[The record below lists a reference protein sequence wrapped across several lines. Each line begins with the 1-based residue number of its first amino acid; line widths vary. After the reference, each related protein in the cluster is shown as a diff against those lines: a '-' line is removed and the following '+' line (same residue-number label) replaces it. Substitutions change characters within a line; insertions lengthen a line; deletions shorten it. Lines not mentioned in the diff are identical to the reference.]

1 MCGSSLKN
9 KIIIAIFEWI
19 SYMHAETLVLVQI
32 SEIQYPKIAFLLLF
46 YCVLGLYNFN
56 KYHQGANKPY

>member
-1 MCGSSLKN
+1 
-9 KIIIAIFEWI
+9 
-19 SYMHAETLVLVQI
+19 MHAETLVLVQI